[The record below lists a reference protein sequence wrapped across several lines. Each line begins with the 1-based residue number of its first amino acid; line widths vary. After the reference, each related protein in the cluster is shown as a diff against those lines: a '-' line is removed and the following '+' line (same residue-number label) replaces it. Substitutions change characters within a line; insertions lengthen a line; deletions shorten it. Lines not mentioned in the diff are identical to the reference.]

1 MSGVLRAAAPLARRL
16 NAVSKGPATRST
28 RKYSADPDDIRVAY
42 PWSDPMNPARWKSE
56 HTVLTVLGT
65 WAVVIGS
72 AYSVFGPKS
81 KPKETKPI
89 A

>member
-1 MSGVLRAAAPLARRL
+1 LFREDLIRIVLFAFWLTLCCFSPPPFPPSA
-16 NAVSKGPATRST
+16 SPADS
-28 RKYSADPDDIRVAY
+28 PQ
-42 PWSDPMNPARWKSE
+42 
-56 HTVLTVLGT
+56 TVLTVLGT

-81 KPKETKPI
+81 KPKETKPK